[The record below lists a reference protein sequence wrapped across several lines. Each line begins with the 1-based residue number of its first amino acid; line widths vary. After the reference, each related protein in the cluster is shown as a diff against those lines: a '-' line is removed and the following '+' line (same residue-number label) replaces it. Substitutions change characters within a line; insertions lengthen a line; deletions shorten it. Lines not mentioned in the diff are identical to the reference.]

1 MYPVRVAS
9 AETECLFACSLIAE
23 RGYVGRPD
31 IDDLLTANAEMDVQ
45 QWCKV
50 GDRIA
55 LRVLMP
61 IDVSPQKFREVVAR
75 LAVDAD
81 RAEQQLTGND
91 EV

>member
-1 MYPVRVAS
+1 M
-9 AETECLFACSLIAE
+9 ECLFACSLIAE
-23 RGYVGRPD
+23 SGSVGRSKV
-31 IDDLLTANAEMDVQ
+31 DDLLTANATMNAQ

-91 EV
+91 EF